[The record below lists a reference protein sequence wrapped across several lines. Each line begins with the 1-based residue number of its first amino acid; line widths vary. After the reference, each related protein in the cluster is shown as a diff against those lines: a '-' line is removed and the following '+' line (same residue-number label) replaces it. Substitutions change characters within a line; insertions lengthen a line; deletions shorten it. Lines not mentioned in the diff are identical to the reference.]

1 MKMKLNRSFFAGILV
16 FALVPPKAMSL
27 PADVKTIAKPTA
39 LYEIPRKNLYAIG
52 IAEAP
57 AGASITIVNGNIYV
71 AHDDQKKKLVVD
83 TSIKTVAQKLAYAV
97 VRSWIEIPLPLKIQ
111 EADEVGAEISKALK
125 RLGFEN
131 ARNVPFLLKGKFQL
145 ALENAKISG
154 LVMGL
159 FTKTTP
165 ARVEPEA
172 YSIVWNFV
180 AENNT
185 VIGAI
190 DKLRFTGTDH
200 VTLFLPR

>member
-1 MKMKLNRSFFAGILV
+1 MKLNGLHLISGIVLTLV
-16 FALVPPKAMSL
+16 APKVMSL

-39 LYEIPRKNLYAIG
+39 LYEIPRKHLYAIG
-52 IAEAP
+52 IAEEP

-71 AHDDQKKKLVVD
+71 AHDDEKMKLVID
-83 TSIKTVAQKLAYAV
+83 RSMKTVAQKLAYAV
-97 VRSWIEIPLPLKIQ
+97 VNSWIEIPLPIKIQ
-111 EADEVGAEISKALK
+111 TADEVGAEISKALK
-125 RLGFEN
+125 KLGFEN
-131 ARNVPFLLKGKFQL
+131 ARNVPFLLKGKFQIGPS
-145 ALENAKISG
+145 NAKLRG
-154 LVMGL
+154 LAIGL

-185 VIGAI
+185 VVGTIE
-190 DKLRFTGTDH
+190 KLSFTSADQ

>member
-1 MKMKLNRSFFAGILV
+1 MNLNGWLFAGIVVL
-16 FALVPPKAMSL
+16 ALVSQKAMSL

-39 LYEIPRKNLYAIG
+39 LYELPRKNLYAIG

-71 AHDDQKKKLVVD
+71 AYDDQKKKLVVD
-83 TSIKTVAQKLAYAV
+83 TSMKTVAQKLAYAV

-111 EADEVGAEISKALK
+111 TADEVGAEVSKALK
-125 RLGFEN
+125 KLGFEN
-131 ARNVPFLLKGKFQL
+131 ARNVPFLLKGKFHIVP
-145 ALENAKISG
+145 ANAKLSG
-154 LVMGL
+154 LAIGL

-165 ARVEPEA
+165 ARVEPET

-180 AENNT
+180 AENNAVVGT
-185 VIGAI
+185 IE
-190 DKLRFTGTDH
+190 KLSFTSADH